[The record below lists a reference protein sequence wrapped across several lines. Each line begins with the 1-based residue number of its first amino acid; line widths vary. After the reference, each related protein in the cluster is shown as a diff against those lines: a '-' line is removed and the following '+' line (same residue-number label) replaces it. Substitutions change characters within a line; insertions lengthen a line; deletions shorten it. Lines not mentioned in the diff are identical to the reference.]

1 MLLAQHKASF
11 VQQWK
16 IEDASHA
23 LQIIESA
30 DTLELIVP
38 DGLTMWYR
46 QRLTG
51 DYEISY
57 RICMVMQGGKY
68 DRLSDLNCFW
78 AANDPK
84 YPDDLFARSQWRDGI
99 FKNYNT
105 LNLFYVGYGGNDN
118 STTRFRRY
126 KGEYYGVAD
135 DKVKPLLK
143 EYTDASHLL
152 VPNQWYEIRIRVE
165 KGITTYSVNDEELLL
180 TLDVRAVGGIYPT
193 VLGVVLD
200 GLKSEYVDRITASL
214 ILKGGQGTMTD
225 LAKEELST
233 KNIVKVENKNWNWS
247 NDTRKEPRFAI
258 LTVDKAQ
265 AEGTVITLD
274 GLTSLMDNNQDMF
287 QVTQGKVREGLPML
301 RAEVRLIGKEGLT
314 GAERD
319 AQLAAFRELIL
330 DTNRQNFFIKVN
342 GGKEIHMR
350 GYAPTSAYKAEYE
363 ALVAGDTTLDANVY
377 YSNTKGSTW
386 GVKLPVGTRH
396 AYERVPFR
404 EAYPDFT
411 KWVDSK
417 GVSNQ
422 KWYENFV
429 DEKTIRYW

>member
-1 MLLAQHKASF
+1 
-11 VQQWK
+11 
-16 IEDASHA
+16 
-23 LQIIESA
+23 
-30 DTLELIVP
+30 
-38 DGLTMWYR
+38 
-46 QRLTG
+46 
-51 DYEISY
+51 
-57 RICMVMQGGKY
+57 
-68 DRLSDLNCFW
+68 
-78 AANDPK
+78 
-84 YPDDLFARSQWRDGI
+84 
-99 FKNYNT
+99 
-105 LNLFYVGYGGNDN
+105 
-118 STTRFRRY
+118 
-126 KGEYYGVAD
+126 
-135 DKVKPLLK
+135 
-143 EYTDASHLL
+143 
-152 VPNQWYEIRIRVE
+152 
-165 KGITTYSVNDEELLL
+165 
-180 TLDVRAVGGIYPT
+180 
-193 VLGVVLD
+193 
-200 GLKSEYVDRITASL
+200 
-214 ILKGGQGTMTD
+214 MTD

-417 GVSNQ
+417 GASNQ
-422 KWYENFV
+422 NGMRTLLMK
-429 DEKTIRYW
+429 KL

>member
-1 MLLAQHKASF
+1 M
-11 VQQWK
+11 QQWK

-23 LQIIESA
+23 LQIIERA

-165 KGITTYSVNDEELLL
+165 KGITTYSVNDAELFRY
-180 TLDVRAVGGIYPT
+180 TLR
-193 VLGVVLD
+193 VVKVT
-200 GLKSEYVDRITASL
+200 GTSVYVFYRITYSL
-214 ILKGGQGTMTD
+214 QILKRLYFD
-225 LAKEELST
+225 LYT
-233 KNIVKVENKNWNWS
+233 ENL
-247 NDTRKEPRFAI
+247 I
-258 LTVDKAQ
+258 
-265 AEGTVITLD
+265 
-274 GLTSLMDNNQDMF
+274 
-287 QVTQGKVREGLPML
+287 
-301 RAEVRLIGKEGLT
+301 RLYFHDE
-314 GAERD
+314 
-319 AQLAAFRELIL
+319 
-330 DTNRQNFFIKVN
+330 
-342 GGKEIHMR
+342 
-350 GYAPTSAYKAEYE
+350 
-363 ALVAGDTTLDANVY
+363 TTFY
-377 YSNTKGSTW
+377 
-386 GVKLPVGTRH
+386 
-396 AYERVPFR
+396 
-404 EAYPDFT
+404 
-411 KWVDSK
+411 
-417 GVSNQ
+417 
-422 KWYENFV
+422 
-429 DEKTIRYW
+429 